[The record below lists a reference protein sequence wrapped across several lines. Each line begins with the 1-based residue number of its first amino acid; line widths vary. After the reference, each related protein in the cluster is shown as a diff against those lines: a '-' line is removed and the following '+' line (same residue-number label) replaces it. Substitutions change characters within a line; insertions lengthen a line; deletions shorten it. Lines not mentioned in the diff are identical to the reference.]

1 MFKNETLNVAP
12 AACMPAGTNGS
23 VFTHKRG
30 RGGVVLAIVTTLLTW
45 QDRLRQR
52 QFLRE
57 LGDRELSDMGI
68 TRTEV
73 EYEISKPF
81 WTA

>member
-12 AACMPAGTNGS
+12 AACMPAGSNGTI
-23 VFTHKRG
+23 FTHPRG
-30 RGGVVLAIVTTLLTW
+30 RGGVVQAFVTTLLTW

-52 QFLRE
+52 QLLRE

-68 TRTEV
+68 SRSEA
-73 EYEISKPF
+73 EYEINKPF
-81 WTA
+81 WAA

>member
-12 AACMPAGTNGS
+12 AACMTAGTNSS

-30 RGGVVLAIVTTLLTW
+30 RHGVAHAIVTTLLTW

-52 QFLRE
+52 QTLLE
-57 LGDRELSDMGI
+57 LDDRSLTDMGI
-68 TRTEV
+68 SHSDV
-73 EYEISKPF
+73 EYEVSKPF
-81 WTA
+81 WIR